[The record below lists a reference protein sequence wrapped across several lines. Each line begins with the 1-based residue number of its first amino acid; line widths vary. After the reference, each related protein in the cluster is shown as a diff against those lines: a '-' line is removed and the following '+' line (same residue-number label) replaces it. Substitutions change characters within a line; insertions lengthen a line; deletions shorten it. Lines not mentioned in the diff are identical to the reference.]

1 MRIRRERI
9 AGIIMKNVS
18 DIIQFSMKNH
28 QVGFV
33 TVTDVKVNR
42 DYSLAKVYVT
52 FLEESN
58 LEVKLA
64 ELQKSKGFIK
74 TELSKRMST
83 YKIPDLLFVYDNS
96 LEEGNKVESI
106 LRKLK
111 QD

>member
-1 MRIRRERI
+1 MKIRRERI

-18 DIIQFSMKNH
+18 DIIQFSLKNENI
-28 QVGFV
+28 GFV

-52 FLEESN
+52 ILDNKNIEEKM
-58 LEVKLA
+58 E
-64 ELQKSKGFIK
+64 ELQKAKGYVR

-83 YKIPDLLFVYDNS
+83 YKIPDLLFIYDNS

-106 LRKLK
+106 LKNLNR
-111 QD
+111 